1 MSMVYLR
8 KTRNVPAFRGGR
20 IRYSGGK
27 IDRLGTIM
35 SEKNGYLMI
44 QLDGDKHPKPF
55 HPTWKIEYLGEKAR
69 TP

>member
-1 MSMVYLR
+1 MSLAYLR

-20 IRYSGGK
+20 IQYSGGNVA
-27 IDRLGTIM
+27 RLGTIK

-44 QLDGDKHPKPF
+44 QLDGDKYPKPF
-55 HPTWKIEYLGEKAR
+55 HPTWKIEYLDKKG